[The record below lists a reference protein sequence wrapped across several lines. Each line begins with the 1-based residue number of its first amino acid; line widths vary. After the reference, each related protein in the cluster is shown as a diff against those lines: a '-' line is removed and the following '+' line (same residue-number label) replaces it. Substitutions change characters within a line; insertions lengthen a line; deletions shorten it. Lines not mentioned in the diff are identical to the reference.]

1 MEVCARIQSGTLEID
16 AVVTLSSSNGEAE
29 GRYITCTVMTHA
41 LEVEQPIFNIQ
52 PQQILSKLQRN

>member
-29 GRYITCTVMTHA
+29 GKYITCTVMTHP

>member
-29 GRYITCTVMTHA
+29 GRYITYTVMTHA

-52 PQQILSKLQRN
+52 PQQILSKLRRN